1 MSTWGYRQYYLHFV
15 APIHHL
21 DTHSLSFRSQPQ
33 RKRQRRQQVSTD
45 TFCVFPFWGRVRRP
59 VVLLPGW
66 VAVLFSC
73 VGEVGG
79 TNCCTKRAARAQ
91 PAARQPTTKGRAAP
105 PATGFPAPQRNQ
117 GRLCSALLGVFPGTV
132 CRGNPRTPCTG
143 TEGRSAAAAR
153 LTALGYRN
161 QSTVRRRRPILATGR
176 FMRPLTRQNPHSGC
190 SMLIGCDAHNQNTF
204 RDPKKQKPP
213 RPESG

>member
-1 MSTWGYRQYYLHFV
+1 MKTALDRPSCVHMGYRQYHLHFV
-15 APIHHL
+15 APIYHL
-21 DTHSLSFRSQPQ
+21 DT
-33 RKRQRRQQVSTD
+33 
-45 TFCVFPFWGRVRRP
+45 
-59 VVLLPGW
+59 
-66 VAVLFSC
+66 
-73 VGEVGG
+73 
-79 TNCCTKRAARAQ
+79 
-91 PAARQPTTKGRAAP
+91 
-105 PATGFPAPQRNQ
+105 
-117 GRLCSALLGVFPGTV
+117 
-132 CRGNPRTPCTG
+132 RGNPRTPCTG

-176 FMRPLTRQNPHSGC
+176 FMRPLTRQNHHSGC